1 MSHLLNVQGS
11 KNKFL
16 ECAVLLT
23 VEKKYINC
31 TIKISSGKV
40 IEFIGFGDTIFV
52 LKKKPLIANE
62 TLHLICTRS

>member
-1 MSHLLNVQGS
+1 MSHLHNVQGS

-16 ECAVLLT
+16 ECA
-23 VEKKYINC
+23 ENCRKKYINC
-31 TIKISSGKV
+31 TIKITSGKV

-52 LKKKPLIANE
+52 LKMKPLIANE

>member
-1 MSHLLNVQGS
+1 MSHLHNVQGS

-23 VEKKYINC
+23 VEKNTSNC
-31 TIKISSGKV
+31 TIKITGGKV

-62 TLHLICTRS
+62 TLHLICIRS